1 MIGTKEVKKLKLKRM
16 TKPKPVAISPEY
28 RPVEHRTL
36 KKAGHPFVCDCRE
49 VQFYGDDVL
58 DVIRRRMTFF
68 SRIKR
73 RGQAIRDVMHWRV
86 GKPTAMLREELIE
99 ELRKKPAAAKKNNEK
114 PPPSPFR
121 RGGEA
126 ELKKKLTPVA
136 NDPRRDLS
144 RAMNLAF

>member
-1 MIGTKEVKKLKLKRM
+1 VIGTKEVKKLKLKRT

-49 VQFYGDDVL
+49 VDFYGDDVL

-99 ELRKKPAAAKKNNEK
+99 EFGKKLAAAKKNNEK

-136 NDPRRDLS
+136 NDPRRVLS